1 MKVVHGSKIKNIEF
15 LGPRFMSGSNG
26 SMDGVG
32 VNLTSN
38 VPLALNYATKDGS
51 VYIVDIDTSNYL
63 TVSENSFLSDS
74 QVKTLTSKLKELPD
88 NLRYR
93 FATDMCG
100 KEVVKFSDDD
110 KAEEFY
116 KLERIK
122 IKGLD
127 LGLDRMMPM
136 IDPNDD
142 VGFSI
147 KIARNDFNFDD
158 VSTKHIHYCLNL
170 YDNCLSTDLLKS
182 ISSGLILEKE
192 DGRHNYL
199 SFNGMEKTKTEI
211 SGDFLIKENCAEL
224 IENALKEI
232 EVYSEIEY

>member
-15 LGPRFMSGSNG
+15 LGARFMSGSNG

-32 VNLTSN
+32 INLTSN

-63 TVSENSFLSDS
+63 TVSDHSFLSDS
-74 QVKTLTSKLKELPD
+74 QAETLITKLKELPD
-88 NLRYR
+88 NLQYR
-93 FATDMCG
+93 LATDICG
-100 KEVVKFSDDD
+100 KEVVKFNDDD

-122 IKGLD
+122 IKGLE

-136 IDPNDD
+136 IDPDDD

-147 KIARNDFNFDD
+147 KIARNDFDFNN

-170 YDNCLSTDLLKS
+170 YDNCLSSELLKS
-182 ISSGLILEKE
+182 ISDGLILEKE

-199 SFNGMEKTKTEI
+199 SFNGMEKPKTEI
-211 SGDFLIKENCAEL
+211 SGDFLIREDCAEL
-224 IENALKEI
+224 IERAI
-232 EVYSEIEY
+232 EDRKIYSTMEY